1 MAWNFHE
8 ESDDLI
14 LNTKIMYKYK
24 TSENIIKNFIRNKL
38 DNFENVNI
46 DMKIPAENLAIFC
59 CDDIKLSCIGNRT
72 GNVLYRLLNIDIE
85 NPINLT
91 QIFKNMIYDCCNNMG
106 NVESFDLTFK
116 VQTNEH
122 CLNIIFF
129 LPFEKKDDN
138 SYIYTDKCILDI
150 KTTFI

>member
-1 MAWNFHE
+1 MVNISIDNEESIDIKKGLLIGDKYLQWELLEERE

-24 TSENIIKNFIRNKL
+24 TSKNIIKNFIRNKL

-72 GNVLYRLLNIDIE
+72 GLE
-85 NPINLT
+85 M
-91 QIFKNMIYDCCNNMG
+91 F
-106 NVESFDLTFK
+106 
-116 VQTNEH
+116 
-122 CLNIIFF
+122 
-129 LPFEKKDDN
+129 
-138 SYIYTDKCILDI
+138 YTDY
-150 KTTFI
+150 

>member
-1 MAWNFHE
+1 
-8 ESDDLI
+8 
-14 LNTKIMYKYK
+14 
-24 TSENIIKNFIRNKL
+24 
-38 DNFENVNI
+38 
-46 DMKIPAENLAIFC
+46 
-59 CDDIKLSCIGNRT
+59 
-72 GNVLYRLLNIDIE
+72 
-85 NPINLT
+85 
-91 QIFKNMIYDCCNNMG
+91 MIYDCCNNMG